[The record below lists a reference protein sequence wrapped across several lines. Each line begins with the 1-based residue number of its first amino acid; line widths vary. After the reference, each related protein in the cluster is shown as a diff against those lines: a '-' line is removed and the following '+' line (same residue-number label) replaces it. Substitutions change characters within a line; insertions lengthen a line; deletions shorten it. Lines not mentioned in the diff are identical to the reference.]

1 VAWLPLL
8 KKTIGRFSG
17 QFSLVLAIDG
27 FLEVENVIFWR
38 KLLFQE
44 STEALKTGSSRGEL
58 LKLLTELGQLV
69 ESTLVVDRKTGLSFD
84 KSLRKV

>member
-1 VAWLPLL
+1 M
-8 KKTIGRFSG
+8 
-17 QFSLVLAIDG
+17 LATDG

-38 KLLFQE
+38 NLLFQE
-44 STEALKTGSSRGEL
+44 PTEALKTGSSRGEL